1 VAKRARRTAGG
12 LTISHMHNE
21 SRASPSP
28 ERVLPLSHYIFVI
41 HAPGAE
47 FVRICIM
54 EEKSPKSEAEMKAPT
69 TKEAAESA
77 RHIATELRE
86 RTKSMVAEELP
97 DEIARVLTRLKEVTR

>member
-1 VAKRARRTAGG
+1 
-12 LTISHMHNE
+12 
-21 SRASPSP
+21 
-28 ERVLPLSHYIFVI
+28 
-41 HAPGAE
+41 
-47 FVRICIM
+47 M

-86 RTKSMVAEELP
+86 RTKLMVAEELP